1 MGVSFQNG
9 FPWSHYS
16 STYRENQVKFLLIEI
31 FWEFMKMFYEIFS
44 DLIQKRQIKDYQVAK
59 DLNLSSSRISDWRNG
74 HRLPSVENLI
84 KLADYFGVSTDYLL
98 GRTDK
103 PEVNR

>member
-1 MGVSFQNG
+1 MFTDKFVSLLQERNI
-9 FPWSHYS
+9 
-16 STYRENQVKFLLIEI
+16 STYKLT
-31 FWEFMKMFYEIFS
+31 
-44 DLIQKRQIKDYQVAK
+44 KD
-59 DLNLSSSRISDWRNG
+59 SGIPNG
-74 HRLPSVENLI
+74 MVNRWKNGVVMPSVENLI

>member
-1 MGVSFQNG
+1 
-9 FPWSHYS
+9 
-16 STYRENQVKFLLIEI
+16 
-31 FWEFMKMFYEIFS
+31 MFYEIFS